1 MSIPAVNKDA
11 VITAKFSLL
20 RFLWGKVLGG
30 QNQAVVENRLCQDK
44 LSFTYKIWIHDISS
58 KRISHTLAHLETNSY
73 KIFQISQN
81 FQTILQNILCRNKR
95 QSHFDMFI
103 TSILHLNKGYW
114 LLQSTPTFHPFR
126 SHSRTNQRPQDFWVI
141 QEDAFCAVFGFF
153 SENKENLDF
162 EYRGVTLRLKILI
175 FLV

>member
-30 QNQAVVENRLCQDK
+30 QNQAVVKNRLCQDK

-81 FQTILQNILCRNKR
+81 FQTILQNILCRNKH

-114 LLQSTPTFHPFR
+114 LLWGSSKVIFVKLAQNFITSPLKTYFSPQLMACMISPK
-126 SHSRTNQRPQDFWVI
+126 SHKKKKKVMECWTNI
-141 QEDAFCAVFGFF
+141 FF
-153 SENKENLDF
+153 K
-162 EYRGVTLRLKILI
+162 
-175 FLV
+175 